1 MKKIIV
7 LGFFIFICF
16 LFIQCDELSSTGS
29 VNVHLDND
37 PNDVGGSNTV
47 TPNAPPAN
55 NARGFQPDTG
65 SEVYSAEDQIDDTN
79 NHQNDNALYK
89 SDRIREREG
98 RWGVS
103 APVMHFN
110 SSVFEDFR
118 LGRTFRSRDI
128 KNMRIYV
135 DMEKAGTGA
144 YYQGKVTLSYNDS
157 GARRVPY
164 TQFYSGDG
172 DNARYNVWFNKNGTR
187 AFHGFFQEN
196 EGALILVV
204 DRQTSVLQ
212 SPDDSNAVNQDNL
225 RGGSIWTM
233 MFRTTFRGATSC
245 TNHSQSYISE
255 YNKYLYQFEEKLPLV
270 SQLSVKCWFK
280 TMGPYDCRTW
290 RSDNG
295 VDTFKA
301 IEPND
306 NCYAKLGDF
315 EGLDIT
321 EAFNV
326 RDFNNL
332 VIQ

>member
-16 LFIQCDELSSTGS
+16 LFIQCDLNGPSTPS
-29 VNVHLDND
+29 VNVNVDANGM
-37 PNDVGGSNTV
+37 GGGNTV
-47 TPNAPPAN
+47 TPNAPSAN

-65 SEVYSAEDQIDDTN
+65 SEVYSVEDQKDDSN
-79 NHQNDNALYK
+79 NAQNDDPLYK
-89 SDRIREREG
+89 SDSIREREG

-103 APVMHFN
+103 APVMDFN

-144 YYQGKVTLSYNDS
+144 YYQGTATLAYNDS
-157 GARRVPY
+157 GAKSVPY
-164 TQFYSGDG
+164 AQFYSGDG
-172 DNARYNVWFNKNGTR
+172 DNARYNVWFNKNGTK

-204 DRQTSVLQ
+204 DRQTKVLQ
-212 SPDDSNAVNQDNL
+212 NLDNSNTVNPDNL

-233 MFRTTFRGATSC
+233 MFRTTFRGSTSC

-255 YNKYLYQFEEKLPLV
+255 YNKYLWRP
-270 SQLSVKCWFK
+270 SV
-280 TMGPYDCRTW
+280 R
-290 RSDNG
+290 
-295 VDTFKA
+295 
-301 IEPND
+301 EP
-306 NCYAKLGDF
+306 
-315 EGLDIT
+315 
-321 EAFNV
+321 
-326 RDFNNL
+326 
-332 VIQ
+332 